1 MLFMSVIRR
10 FKRTRN
16 KGENKVM
23 SQAKVDQYKK
33 EKANRKK
40 TMQKEKFERTLA
52 AVCGIVIVA
61 AICVWAGF
69 SVYSKATGSS
79 DTTDTATVSVN
90 TDAISDYMS
99 SLDDAE

>member
-1 MLFMSVIRR
+1 
-10 FKRTRN
+10 
-16 KGENKVM
+16 
-23 SQAKVDQYKK
+23 
-33 EKANRKK
+33 
-40 TMQKEKFERTLA
+40 
-52 AVCGIVIVA
+52 VIVA

-90 TDAISDYMS
+90 TDAISDYMN